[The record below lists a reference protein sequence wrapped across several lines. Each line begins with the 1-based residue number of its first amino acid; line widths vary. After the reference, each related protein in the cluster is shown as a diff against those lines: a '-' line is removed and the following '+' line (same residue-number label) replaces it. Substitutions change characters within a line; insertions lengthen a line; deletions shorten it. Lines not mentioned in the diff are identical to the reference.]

1 MDHSTQQEEQ
11 VVSQNNPSWG
21 RGVLLALWYLWIAII
36 GGVSPVYP
44 TSPAVVHV
52 SDQAE
57 KKKQIKAEIETV
69 ITKKSVSQAHNEESR
84 KPKPELWEESRIRD
98 LDTDSE
104 ICQVYPSKITTNQ
117 FKQREKGEPKLCGFP
132 LQSSK
137 EEKIKQQLKQT
148 TKIQDSQEQI
158 LQ

>member
-11 VVSQNNPSWG
+11 VMSQNNPSWG

-57 KKKQIKAEIETV
+57 KKNQVKAEIETV
-69 ITKKSVSQAHNEESR
+69 ITKKSVSQAHNDESR
-84 KPKPELWEESRIRD
+84 KPKPELLEESRVRN

-104 ICQVYPSKITTNQ
+104 IC
-117 FKQREKGEPKLCGFP
+117 
-132 LQSSK
+132 
-137 EEKIKQQLKQT
+137 
-148 TKIQDSQEQI
+148 
-158 LQ
+158 